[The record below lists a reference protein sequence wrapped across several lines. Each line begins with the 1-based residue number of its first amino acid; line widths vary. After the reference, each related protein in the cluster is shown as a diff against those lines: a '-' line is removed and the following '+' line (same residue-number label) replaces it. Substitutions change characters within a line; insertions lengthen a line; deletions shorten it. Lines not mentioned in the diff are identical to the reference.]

1 MERVAWLWLASG
13 AALIALA
20 EFLYLTGFR
29 PTGATADVY
38 AGWTTL
44 YYFVFIAFLAAGS
57 LQPHRQGTRR
67 VRAARIVDTLLAG
80 LPLLTIHYYYAY
92 TYRASAGGLE
102 RRLLGSLLTL
112 LLAALAAAIL
122 VRRGESAAVPRW
134 RRTYRRLAA
143 AALAQGISEALFVA
157 LRDPQGRLDSSLT
170 AAAWLANGLEVAG
183 CALLGWA
190 AVPAASPAPA
200 FAEEHPLE
208 IARPPVWQE
217 VVVPVAVF
225 VALVSIPL
233 WNRLLGDA
241 TQSPTQSLALRLA
254 LYLYVLLLLIRQLLV
269 QLENRALSRDL
280 QQESLRLRLLVDNI
294 HDAVVSEDLEGRI
307 IFVNDRFLELFDARR
322 HEVLGRRLADFMH
335 PEDRPLGS
343 SRPAGSPLGPLRQ
356 EFRGQLR
363 DGSLLYLESSLVP
376 VRIGGL
382 LLGCQSTIRD
392 ITERR
397 RAEERQ
403 RELVQ
408 RLEFFVNNMPLG
420 CIVFDQDLQILEWNP
435 AATRIFGW
443 TAEEALG
450 RDALE
455 LLLPDDLWPQ
465 VLCAWDELQHTK
477 RSNHSL
483 NQNQTKDGRRID
495 CEWFN
500 TSLIDHNGRAVA
512 VASMVQDITERKSLE
527 AQLRQSQKMEAVGVL
542 AGGIAHDFNNLLT
555 IISGNISMAQMRLG
569 LGHPAERGLRD
580 AERAADR
587 AAELVRQL
595 LGFSR
600 KSHSQPR
607 PTCLNSCV
615 EETLT
620 LLRSTL
626 DRRNILSVEAGPD
639 LWLVEADP
647 SQIHQVLVNLCVNS
661 RDAMPDGGS
670 LTIRTANRLIDE
682 GYCRHHSDARPGEF
696 VELSVTDT
704 GHGMDE
710 ATLARIFEPFFTTK
724 ELGKGTGLG
733 LAMVYGSVRQHGG
746 WIAVESE
753 PGRGTTFRI
762 LLPRLQTV
770 APLMEEPAPAAEAAG
785 AGTVLL
791 VDDEAPIRRLGR
803 AILEAG
809 GYRVLEASDGEEA
822 IEVFRR
828 HQPEIQLV
836 LLDMMMPR
844 KGGRDTL
851 QELHRLAPG
860 LPVILASGYAPV
872 SPEELQ
878 ALGAKTYIQ
887 KPFRLAELS
896 RMVRLA
902 LQGSVTPG
910 R

>member
-1 MERVAWLWLASG
+1 
-13 AALIALA
+13 
-20 EFLYLTGFR
+20 
-29 PTGATADVY
+29 VY

-57 LQPHRQGTRR
+57 LQPHLQGTRR

-80 LPLLTIHYYYAY
+80 LPLLTIHYYYAFI
-92 TYRASAGGLE
+92 YRASGGGLE
-102 RRLLGSLLTL
+102 RRLFGSLLAL
-112 LLAALAAAIL
+112 LLAALAATIL
-122 VRRGESAAVPRW
+122 ARRGKSAVVPRW

-157 LRDPQGRLDSSLT
+157 LRDPQGRLDSSLA
-170 AAAWLANGLEVAG
+170 AAAWLATGLEVAG

-190 AVPAASPAPA
+190 AVPAPSPAPA
-200 FAEEHPLE
+200 SAEEPPLQ

-217 VVVPVAVF
+217 VLVPLAVF
-225 VALVSIPL
+225 AALATIPL
-233 WNRLLGDA
+233 WNRLLGD
-241 TQSPTQSLALRLA
+241 TTPSPTQSAALQLV
-254 LYLYVLLLLIRQLLV
+254 LYLYILLLLTRQLLV

-294 HDAVVSEDLEGRI
+294 HDAVVSEDLNGRI
-307 IFVNDRFLELFDARR
+307 IFANDRFLELFDARR
-322 HEVLGRRLADFMH
+322 PEVLGRRLADFMH
-335 PEDRPLGS
+335 PDDRPLGS
-343 SRPAGSPLGPLRQ
+343 SRPAGSPLGPLRL
-356 EFRGQLR
+356 EFRGQR
-363 DGSLLYLESSLVP
+363 PDGSLLYLESSLVP

-382 LLGCQSTIRD
+382 LLGCQSMIRD

-420 CIVFDQDLQILEWNP
+420 CIVFDPDFQILEWNS

-443 TAEEALG
+443 TAEEVLG
-450 RDALE
+450 RGGLE
-455 LLLPDDLWPQ
+455 LLLPQELWSQ
-465 VLCAWDELQHTK
+465 VPGIWDELQHTK
-477 RSNHSL
+477 SSNHSY
-483 NQNQTKDGRRID
+483 NQNRTKDRGLID

-500 TSLIDHNGRAVA
+500 TSLIDHNGRVVA

-527 AQLRQSQKMEAVGVL
+527 EQLRQSQKMEAVGVL

-555 IISGNISMAQMRLG
+555 IISGNIAMAQMRLG
-569 LGHPAERGLRD
+569 PGHPAERGLRD

-615 EETLT
+615 EEALT

-626 DRRNILSVEAGPD
+626 DRRITLSVEAGPN
-639 LWLVEADP
+639 LWPVEADP
-647 SQIHQVLVNLCVNS
+647 GQIHQVLVNLCVNS

-670 LTIRTANRLIDE
+670 LTIRTVNRFLDE
-682 GYCRHHSDARPGEF
+682 AYCRLHPDARPGEF
-696 VELSVTDT
+696 VELSVSDT

-733 LAMVYGSVRQHGG
+733 LAMVYGSIRQHGG
-746 WIAVESE
+746 WITVESE

-762 LLPRLQTV
+762 LLPRTPTV
-770 APLMEEPAPAAEAAG
+770 SLPVEEPAMAAEAVG

-791 VDDEAPIRRLGR
+791 VDDEEPIRRLGR
-803 AILEAG
+803 AILEAAG
-809 GYRVLEASDGEEA
+809 HRVLEASDGAEA

-844 KGGRDTL
+844 KGGRETL
-851 QELHRLAPG
+851 EELHRLAPDV
-860 LPVILASGYAPV
+860 PVVLASGFAPV
-872 SPEELQ
+872 SAEELQ
-878 ALGAKTYIQ
+878 ALGAASYIQ
-887 KPFRLAELS
+887 KPFRLLELS
-896 RMVRLA
+896 RTVRRA
-902 LQGSVTPG
+902 LQDKVTPG